1 MLVLLLLLLL
11 LLLMMLLVSVCF
23 VELGVSFEFTF
34 DSICTVRP
42 GGRETGILERSLFM
56 RGVVDVELV
65 EEVEVTVV
73 EVFMEPLLKEE

>member
-1 MLVLLLLLLL
+1 
-11 LLLMMLLVSVCF
+11 MMLLVSVCF

-34 DSICTVRP
+34 VSICTVRA